1 MDRDGRNGT
10 ILASDGR
17 TAPFTRAGGGRPTVR
32 GVDVMACLGEL
43 VELGRTGDA
52 EGARRRLAEL
62 WEDAEVAS
70 DPLARCTLAHHAAD
84 LQPDLVDELLWDL
97 RALEAAD
104 EITAER
110 GRAHHAWLDIA
121 ALYPSLH
128 LNLGDDH
135 HRLGDAAG
143 ARHHLDRARACLDQL
158 PDDGYG
164 RMIRA
169 GVAALGQR
177 CGAR

>member
-1 MDRDGRNGT
+1 
-10 ILASDGR
+10 
-17 TAPFTRAGGGRPTVR
+17 
-32 GVDVMACLGEL
+32 MARIDEL

-52 EGARRRLAEL
+52 EEARSRLAEL
-62 WEDAEVAS
+62 WEDAEVQS
-70 DPLARCTLAHHAAD
+70 NPLARCTLAHHAAD
-84 LQPDLVDELLWDL
+84 LQPDLVDELSWDL

-110 GRAHHAWLDIA
+110 ARSHHASLDVA

-128 LNLGDDH
+128 LNLGEDH
-135 HRLGDAAG
+135 RRLGDAAG
-143 ARHHLDRARACLDQL
+143 ARHHLDRARAYLDRL

-169 GVAALGQR
+169 GVDALGQR
-177 CGAR
+177 CGDR